1 MKKTYYR
8 YFFWNIKKQEK
19 WLNDMAG
26 KGYRLVKVGKC
37 SYTFETCKENEYQYC
52 VEFVA
57 HMSFHKSK
65 DYSEFLKSQG
75 YNVFY
80 KNLNLSWSIGKIRW
94 RPYGVGAGQI
104 ATNPGSLNKE
114 LLIVEKR
121 NDGELFELHST
132 VEDKISYYEPM
143 RNSCFSIAAF
153 VCIGTIYR
161 YYSVGKIDIYILLF
175 GGFSLICFIFT
186 ILWQKRIIDLKKEG
200 NVQES

>member
-1 MKKTYYR
+1 
-8 YFFWNIKKQEK
+8 
-19 WLNDMAG
+19 
-26 KGYRLVKVGKC
+26 
-37 SYTFETCKENEYQYC
+37 
-52 VEFVA
+52 
-57 HMSFHKSK
+57 MSFHKSK

-121 NDGELFELHST
+121 NDGESFELHST

-175 GGFSLICFIFT
+175 GGFSLIC
-186 ILWQKRIIDLKKEG
+186 IINEKFNIRFQIIKIVYLNKKIECKFG
-200 NVQES
+200 TNFALLNK